1 MLQPDAKVAAIDQV
15 VTSMYIFDTTKVSTE
30 VHYDE

>member
-15 VTSMYIFDTTKVSTE
+15 VTSMHFFDTTKISNGGTL
-30 VHYDE
+30 Y